1 MFNTYISMKNKPI
14 NFFFNFWCFPLIFLF
29 CFTSVKSK
37 TLSFSKTNLQIF
49 VILKKKCFLLI
60 SSAPF
65 YKCYVFHSNPMIFN
79 MKDKLNRILK
89 SPFVT
94 LKKDLFC
101 NTHHFNQ
108 CKELQLLFKR
118 FWIIWY
124 FLYNFSSFNTEL
136 RSFFFYPFFIFLI
149 DSMFFFVLSDYE
161 LQIKTNHTYSLPL
174 R

>member
-1 MFNTYISMKNKPI
+1 MFSV
-14 NFFFNFWCFPLIFLF
+14 NFFYSVLRVLRVKGFLF
-29 CFTSVKSK
+29 QKQTCKSSLFK
-37 TLSFSKTNLQIF
+37 
-49 VILKKKCFLLI
+49 KKKCFLSI

-124 FLYNFSSFNTEL
+124 FLYNFSSFNIEL
-136 RSFFFYPFFIFLI
+136 RSFFFTHFSFF
-149 DSMFFFVLSDYE
+149 
-161 LQIKTNHTYSLPL
+161 
-174 R
+174 

>member
-1 MFNTYISMKNKPI
+1 
-14 NFFFNFWCFPLIFLF
+14 
-29 CFTSVKSK
+29 
-37 TLSFSKTNLQIF
+37 
-49 VILKKKCFLLI
+49 
-60 SSAPF
+60 
-65 YKCYVFHSNPMIFN
+65 

-108 CKELQLLFKR
+108 CKELKLLFKR

-136 RSFFFYPFFIFLI
+136 RSFFFFYPFFIFFI
-149 DSMFFFVLSDYE
+149 DSMFFFCSFWLWITNQNQSYLFTSIKINKVLVVIFFQYYRLTLFLLKSYHI
-161 LQIKTNHTYSLPL
+161 LRIVSSFLFKRKYVTKTSVKIEPSSF
-174 R
+174 

>member
-1 MFNTYISMKNKPI
+1 
-14 NFFFNFWCFPLIFLF
+14 
-29 CFTSVKSK
+29 
-37 TLSFSKTNLQIF
+37 
-49 VILKKKCFLLI
+49 
-60 SSAPF
+60 
-65 YKCYVFHSNPMIFN
+65 

-136 RSFFFYPFFIFLI
+136 RSFFFFYPFFIFLI
-149 DSMFFFVLSDYE
+149 DSMFFFCSFWLWITNQNQSYLFTSIKINKALVVIFFQYYRLTLFLLKSNHILSIVSRFNLKE
-161 LQIKTNHTYSLPL
+161 NTLQKLLWKSNRPPFRLQPSNITIRKCGFSL
-174 R
+174 